1 MAKTLLSFFIII
13 GIFFILFD
21 YIINNRTRV
30 IYKYIPRSFDEE
42 QENPAYVSDIFRTM
56 FTQPGT
62 WNYGLVDYENRD
74 AESPNIYNI
83 SQF

>member
-1 MAKTLLSFFIII
+1 MNKSLLIFGVMI

-21 YIINNRTRV
+21 YIINNPARV

-42 QENPAYVSDIFRTM
+42 QENPIYASEVFRTM

-74 AESPNIYNI
+74 AESPNKYHI
-83 SQF
+83 SQL

>member
-1 MAKTLLSFFIII
+1 MKKSLLIFGIMI
-13 GIFFILFD
+13 GIFCILFN
-21 YIINNRTRV
+21 YIINNQTRV

-42 QENPAYVSDIFRTM
+42 QENPVYASDIFKTM

-74 AESPNIYNI
+74 AESPNKYYI
-83 SQF
+83 SQL